1 MVAIR
6 PKISR
11 PKDLAPLKV
20 FRTSPNRRVR
30 GFERG
35 TWRIVAREM
44 PGIDIQP
51 ADHSP
56 RAQSHNDVVMTPTAP
71 AAALP
76 AIHPLAMI
84 VKFVRDKYRVVIL
97 QHALHGSKEIITAG
111 KRFCPEAGCRKI
123 YQVAGKCRNVIV
135 VSHNRSGPY
144 IGEHIV
150 NTKAGDAVHLAQ
162 RFIELS
168 ILVMFR
174 PLAKPFK
181 NPCPVKTPDRHNK
194 RETKFL

>member
-1 MVAIR
+1 
-6 PKISR
+6 
-11 PKDLAPLKV
+11 
-20 FRTSPNRRVR
+20 
-30 GFERG
+30 
-35 TWRIVAREM
+35 M
-44 PGIDIQP
+44 PGVDIQP

-97 QHALHGSKEIITAG
+97 QHPFHRCKEIVTAR
-111 KRFCPEAGCRKI
+111 KCFCPKPGCREI
-123 YQVAGKCRNVIV
+123 HQVAGKCRNVIV

-144 IGEHIV
+144 LGKHIV
-150 NTKAGDAVHLAQ
+150 NAKAGDAVHLAQ

-168 ILVMFR
+168 ILVMFHT
-174 PLAKPFK
+174 LAEPFK
-181 NPCPVKTPDRHNK
+181 NTCSVKTPDRHNK